1 METLITAGI
10 EIRVETFYHYA
21 ESNPGNN
28 EFIHS
33 YRIVMSNHNPFTVQ
47 LLRRK
52 WMISNSY
59 REVKM
64 VEGDGVMGRQ
74 PILYPGDSYEY
85 VSGCSLQSPIGR
97 MDGIYIFQNK
107 KTGKEFEV
115 KIPVFRLEAPEIL
128 N

>member
-10 EIRVETFYHYA
+10 EIRVETFYQYA
-21 ESNPGNN
+21 ESNPGNS

-33 YRIVMSNHNPFTVQ
+33 YRIVMSNHNSFTVQ

-52 WMISNSY
+52 WMISDSY

-64 VEGDGVMGRQ
+64 VEGEGVVGRQ
-74 PILYPGDSYEY
+74 PILYPGDTYEY
-85 VSGCSLQSPIGR
+85 VSGCNLQSPIGR

-107 KTGKEFEV
+107 KSGKEFEV

>member
-1 METLITAGI
+1 METLTTAGV
-10 EIRVETFYHYA
+10 EIRVETFYQFA
-21 ESNPGNN
+21 ESNSANG

-33 YRIVMSNHNPFTVQ
+33 YRITISNHNAFTVQ

-52 WMISNSY
+52 WVILDSY
-59 REVKM
+59 RELKT
-64 VEGDGVMGRQ
+64 VEGEGVVGRQ

-85 VSGCSLQSPIGR
+85 VSGCNLQSPIGR

-107 KTGKEFEV
+107 QSGKEFEV
-115 KIPVFRLEAPEIL
+115 KVPVFRLEAPEIL